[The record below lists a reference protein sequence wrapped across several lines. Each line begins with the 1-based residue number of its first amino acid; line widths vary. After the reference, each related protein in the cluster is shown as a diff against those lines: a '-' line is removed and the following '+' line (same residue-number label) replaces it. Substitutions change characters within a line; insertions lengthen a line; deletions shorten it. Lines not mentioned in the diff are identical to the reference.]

1 MFDSILCNQLKTC
14 VPEGS
19 PQFTIAWQYLPPQMA
34 AMFIYWANTVGTPY
48 NTVQYDIEALT

>member
-1 MFDSILCNQLKTC
+1 MFDSILCNQLKG

-19 PQFTIAWQYLPPQMA
+19 PQFTIARQYLPPQMA
-34 AMFIYWANTVGTPY
+34 LMFIYWANTVGTPY